1 LGDVGARLVV
11 VGLAPAAH
19 GGNRTGRMFTGD
31 RSGDWLY
38 EALHRFGFANQAT
51 SVDRSDGL
59 ELLDTFITA
68 AARCAPPGNK
78 PAQEELARCRPYLL
92 AELALLRHM
101 RVVIALG
108 RVAFDVFLRAW
119 QDLGHPLARPRPRF
133 EHGGAAD
140 LGDDIMLL
148 ASYHP
153 SQQNTFTGKLTRAMF
168 HGVFRK
174 ARNRLDQKE
183 AAR

>member
-1 LGDVGARLVV
+1 
-11 VGLAPAAH
+11 
-19 GGNRTGRMFTGD
+19 
-31 RSGDWLY
+31 
-38 EALHRFGFANQAT
+38 
-51 SVDRSDGL
+51 
-59 ELLDTFITA
+59 
-68 AARCAPPGNK
+68 
-78 PAQEELARCRPYLL
+78 
-92 AELALLRHM
+92 M